1 MHKTLEKQLRAQF
14 YRGNRGVFALAVF
27 AALAGG
33 TLNLIVTWL
42 MQQLID
48 AASGAPGALPLA
60 ALAEITGGFV
70 VLCAV
75 LFLLKYASE
84 PRFIARA
91 MRQYKE
97 LAFQKLTEKS
107 IASFRDESTAAYL
120 SALTNDAAS
129 VEADYLA
136 QQLAVITKTVTFFG
150 ALFMMLWYSP
160 LLTAIAVGVTALPLA
175 ASLLTG
181 GRLQAAEKQVSERN
195 RDFTAA
201 LSDCLSGFA
210 VVKTFKAE
218 REIFQLFAE
227 SNRALEQEKFSRRR
241 LKVLIG
247 MIGAVTGLVAQLG
260 VFLAGTWLALSGS
273 GLTAG
278 TVILFVNL
286 MNFMIGPVSELPA
299 LLAGRRAALG
309 LIGKLADALEK
320 DGSAGGS
327 RMLSRLEHG
336 IELRDV
342 SFGYEAGKDVLRH
355 VSARFEAGRA
365 YAIVGG
371 SGSGK
376 STLLNLLLAEN
387 TGYRGSVLLDGTELR
402 ELSPEA
408 LYGLMSV
415 IHQNVFVFNASI
427 RDNVSMFREFPQEAL
442 DEAIRRAH
450 LRELLDA
457 RGADYLC
464 GENGKGLSGG
474 EKQRVSI
481 ARSLLK
487 KSSVLLVDEA
497 TAALDMQTAHQ
508 VSSDILDLTGM
519 TRIVVTH
526 SLEEALLRR
535 YDGIFVLK
543 NGTLA
548 ESGSFDELMQ
558 RKGYFYA
565 LFTVAQ

>member
-260 VFLAGTWLALSGS
+260 VFLAGAWLALSGS

-309 LIGKLADALEK
+309 LIGTLADALDT
-320 DGSAGGS
+320 DGSGG
-327 RMLSRLEHG
+327 RTLSRLEHS

-342 SFGYEAGKDVLRH
+342 SFGYEEGKDVLRH

-376 STLLNLLLAEN
+376 STLLNLLLTEN

-415 IHQNVFVFNASI
+415 IQQNVFVFNASI

-497 TAALDMQTAHQ
+497 TAALDVQTAHQ
-508 VSSDILDLTGM
+508 VSSDILDLTGV

>member
-1 MHKTLEKQLRAQF
+1 MHRTLEKQLRAQF

-260 VFLAGTWLALSGS
+260 VFLAGAWLALSGS

-342 SFGYEAGKDVLRH
+342 SFGYEAGKDVLHH

-497 TAALDMQTAHQ
+497 TAALDVQTAHQ

>member
-260 VFLAGTWLALSGS
+260 VFLAGAWLALSGS

-327 RMLSRLEHG
+327 RMLSRLEHS

-342 SFGYEAGKDVLRH
+342 SFGYEAGKDVLHH

-427 RDNVSMFREFPQEAL
+427 RDNVSMFRKFPQKAL

-497 TAALDMQTAHQ
+497 TAALDVQTAHQ

>member
-60 ALAEITGGFV
+60 ALAEITVGFV

-260 VFLAGTWLALSGS
+260 VFLAGAWLALSGS

-327 RMLSRLEHG
+327 RTLSRLEHG

-342 SFGYEAGKDVLRH
+342 SFGYEEGKDVLHH

-415 IHQNVFVFNASI
+415 IQQNVFVFNASI

-497 TAALDMQTAHQ
+497 TAALDAQTAHQ

>member
-260 VFLAGTWLALSGS
+260 VFLAGAWLALSGS

-327 RMLSRLEHG
+327 RTLSRLEHG

-342 SFGYEAGKDVLRH
+342 SFGYEEGKDVLHH

-450 LRELLDA
+450 LRELLDT

-497 TAALDMQTAHQ
+497 TAALDVQTAHQ

>member
-260 VFLAGTWLALSGS
+260 VFLAGAWLALSGS

-327 RMLSRLEHG
+327 RTLSRLEHG

-342 SFGYEAGKDVLRH
+342 YEAGKDVLHH

-427 RDNVSMFREFPQEAL
+427 RDNVSMFREFPQEAQ

-497 TAALDMQTAHQ
+497 TAALDVQTAHQ
-508 VSSDILDLTGM
+508 VSSDILNLTGM

>member
-260 VFLAGTWLALSGS
+260 VFLAGAWLALSGS

-278 TVILFVNL
+278 MVILFVNL

-327 RMLSRLEHG
+327 RTLSRLEHG

-342 SFGYEAGKDVLRH
+342 SFGYEAGKDVLHH
-355 VSARFEAGRA
+355 VSACFEAGRA

-497 TAALDMQTAHQ
+497 TAALDVQTAHQ

>member
-260 VFLAGTWLALSGS
+260 VFLAGAWLALSGS

-342 SFGYEAGKDVLRH
+342 SFGYEAGKDVLHH

-415 IHQNVFVFNASI
+415 IQQNVFVFNASI
-427 RDNVSMFREFPQEAL
+427 RDNVSMFREFPQEAQ

-497 TAALDMQTAHQ
+497 TAALDVQTAHQ

>member
-201 LSDCLSGFA
+201 LSDCLRGFA

-260 VFLAGTWLALSGS
+260 VFLAGAWLALSGS

-320 DGSAGGS
+320 DGAAGGG
-327 RMLSRLEHG
+327 RTLSRLEHG

-342 SFGYEAGKDVLRH
+342 SFGYEEGKDVLHH

-408 LYGLMSV
+408 LYGLLSV
-415 IHQNVFVFNASI
+415 IQQNVFVFNASI

-497 TAALDMQTAHQ
+497 TAALDVQIAHQ

-543 NGTLA
+543 NGMLA

>member
-136 QQLAVITKTVTFFG
+136 QQLTVITKTVTFFG

-227 SNRALEQEKFSRRR
+227 SNRALEQENS
-241 LKVLIG
+241 
-247 MIGAVTGLVAQLG
+247 A
-260 VFLAGTWLALSGS
+260 
-273 GLTAG
+273 
-278 TVILFVNL
+278 
-286 MNFMIGPVSELPA
+286 
-299 LLAGRRAALG
+299 
-309 LIGKLADALEK
+309 
-320 DGSAGGS
+320 AGGS
-327 RMLSRLEHG
+327 R
-336 IELRDV
+336 
-342 SFGYEAGKDVLRH
+342 
-355 VSARFEAGRA
+355 
-365 YAIVGG
+365 
-371 SGSGK
+371 
-376 STLLNLLLAEN
+376 
-387 TGYRGSVLLDGTELR
+387 
-402 ELSPEA
+402 
-408 LYGLMSV
+408 
-415 IHQNVFVFNASI
+415 
-427 RDNVSMFREFPQEAL
+427 
-442 DEAIRRAH
+442 
-450 LRELLDA
+450 
-457 RGADYLC
+457 C
-464 GENGKGLSGG
+464 
-474 EKQRVSI
+474 
-481 ARSLLK
+481 
-487 KSSVLLVDEA
+487 
-497 TAALDMQTAHQ
+497 
-508 VSSDILDLTGM
+508 
-519 TRIVVTH
+519 
-526 SLEEALLRR
+526 
-535 YDGIFVLK
+535 
-543 NGTLA
+543 
-548 ESGSFDELMQ
+548 
-558 RKGYFYA
+558 
-565 LFTVAQ
+565 